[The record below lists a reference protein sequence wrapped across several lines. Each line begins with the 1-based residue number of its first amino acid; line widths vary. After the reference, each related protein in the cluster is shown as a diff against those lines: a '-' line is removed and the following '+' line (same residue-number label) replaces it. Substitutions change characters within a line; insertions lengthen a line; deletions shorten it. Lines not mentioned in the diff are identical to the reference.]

1 MISETGF
8 LSPGEE
14 TCSADVRKW
23 INQPSPRPADS
34 EIKGENMRAI
44 GSIGTH

>member
-1 MISETGF
+1 MISEPGF

-14 TCSADVRKW
+14 TCSGDVGKQ
-23 INQPSPRPADS
+23 INQPSPRPAAS
-34 EIKGENMRAI
+34 EIKGENLRAV